1 MKNNYTVIIRSI
13 EGKSGIIPEKRN
25 YKMVFRNVREADDVT
40 AFFDRDAFNNID
52 SYVDGND
59 FIVELNDVPT
69 IGQLTVNCKG
79 KNIEIDAQRIIND
92 DVKSILLDLKI
103 NTYVKEELADI
114 MFGELPIGQKRI
126 EIRKMKKKGL
136 SKEYLNMFLKLLEYM
151 AEV

>member
-1 MKNNYTVIIRSI
+1 MK
-13 EGKSGIIPEKRN
+13 G
-25 YKMVFRNVREADDVT
+25 
-40 AFFDRDAFNNID
+40 
-52 SYVDGND
+52 
-59 FIVELNDVPT
+59 VPT

-103 NTYVKEELADI
+103 NTYLKEELADI

>member
-1 MKNNYTVIIRSI
+1 
-13 EGKSGIIPEKRN
+13 
-25 YKMVFRNVREADDVT
+25 MVFRNVREADDVT

-59 FIVELNDVPT
+59 FIVELKGVPT

-103 NTYVKEELADI
+103 NTYLKEELADI

>member
-1 MKNNYTVIIRSI
+1 M
-13 EGKSGIIPEKRN
+13 
-25 YKMVFRNVREADDVT
+25 F
-40 AFFDRDAFNNID
+40 
-52 SYVDGND
+52 
-59 FIVELNDVPT
+59 LH
-69 IGQLTVNCKG
+69 
-79 KNIEIDAQRIIND
+79 D

-103 NTYVKEELADI
+103 NTYLKEELADI